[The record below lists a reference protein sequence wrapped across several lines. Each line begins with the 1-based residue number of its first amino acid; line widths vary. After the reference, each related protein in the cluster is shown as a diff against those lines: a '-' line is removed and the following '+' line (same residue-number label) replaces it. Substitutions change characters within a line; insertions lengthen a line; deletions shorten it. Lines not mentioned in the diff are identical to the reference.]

1 MLSSLHIEN
10 VALIKELDLVL
21 GSGFTVLTGET
32 GAGKSIII
40 DALSLLCGGRS
51 DREII
56 RSGESYAL
64 VEGFFDCFD
73 EGTLEALREIDVE
86 PDEDGFVFLS
96 RKVSADG
103 RSVAKIGT
111 RQVPSSRLRTVAE
124 VLVGIHGQ
132 QDTLLLADRER
143 HLPILDKYAKNS
155 ALIEEYRGIYQSYV
169 SVQKELKALKTAE
182 ADRNERLEMLEFKL
196 SELKKAKLTAGEE
209 AELTALRLKLMNAEK
224 IADSSR
230 SAYSVLYGESGSV
243 SEKLYSAINALRP
256 IVDAVPEAGE
266 LMERLDA
273 IKCESDD
280 IADSV
285 RGLYDVEE
293 DVSTALDRTESRLDL
308 INTLKR
314 RHKTDFDGLLK
325 EKECLEEEIATLGN
339 STERIE
345 ELERKSEKLYASLMG
360 AAAWLTKSRKAAAV
374 RLKEEIAEKLYE
386 LDMPSV
392 RFETSFNEVS
402 AFEDGADEI
411 EFLISA
417 NAGEEPKS
425 LSKIASGGELSRIML
440 AIKTVFA
447 SVDNIGT
454 LVFDEIDTGISGKT
468 SQKVGIMLKGLSKR
482 PLSQVLCVTHSA
494 QIASL
499 ADTHILAS
507 KREDGGRT
515 QSSVKALDFD
525 GRVEE
530 TARIIAGI
538 NVGEA
543 ARTAAKAMLAEGE
556 EL

>member
-56 RSGESYAL
+56 RSGEPYAL

-73 EGTLEALREIDVE
+73 EGTLEALHEIDVE

-182 ADRNERLEMLEFKL
+182 SDRNERLEMLEFKL

-230 SAYSVLYGESGSV
+230 SAYAVLYGESGSV
-243 SEKLYSAINALRP
+243 SEKLYTAINALRP

-314 RHKTDFDGLLK
+314 RHKTDFDGLLR
-325 EKECLEEEIATLGN
+325 EKECLEEEIANLGN

-374 RLKEEIAEKLYE
+374 KLKEEITEKLYE

-454 LVFDEIDTGISGKT
+454 LIFDEIDTGISGKT

-515 QSSVKALDFD
+515 RSSVKTLDFN

-556 EL
+556 TL

>member
-56 RSGESYAL
+56 RSGEPYAL

-73 EGTLEALREIDVE
+73 EGTLEALHEIDVE

-182 ADRNERLEMLEFKL
+182 SDRNERLEMLEFKL

-230 SAYSVLYGESGSV
+230 SAYAVLYGESGSV
-243 SEKLYSAINALRP
+243 SEKLYTAINALRP

-325 EKECLEEEIATLGN
+325 EKECLEEEIANLGN

-345 ELERKSEKLYASLMG
+345 ELERKSERLYASLMG

-374 RLKEEIAEKLYE
+374 KLKEEITEKLYE

-454 LVFDEIDTGISGKT
+454 LIFDEIDTGISGKT

-515 QSSVKALDFD
+515 RSSVKTLDFN

-556 EL
+556 TL

>member
-556 EL
+556 VL

>member
-10 VALIKELDLVL
+10 VALIEELDLVL

-56 RSGESYAL
+56 RSGEPYAL

-73 EGTLEALREIDVE
+73 EGTLEALHEIDVE

-182 ADRNERLEMLEFKL
+182 SDRNERLEMLEFKL

-230 SAYSVLYGESGSV
+230 SAYAVLYGESGSV
-243 SEKLYSAINALRP
+243 SEKLYTAINALRP

-325 EKECLEEEIATLGN
+325 EKECLEEEIANLGN

-345 ELERKSEKLYASLMG
+345 ELERKSERLYASLMG

-374 RLKEEIAEKLYE
+374 KLKEEITEKLYE

-454 LVFDEIDTGISGKT
+454 LIFDEIDTGISGKT

-515 QSSVKALDFD
+515 RSSVKTLDFN

-556 EL
+556 TL

>member
-56 RSGESYAL
+56 RSGEPYAL

-73 EGTLEALREIDVE
+73 EGTLEALHEIDVE

-182 ADRNERLEMLEFKL
+182 SDRNERLEMLEFKL

-230 SAYSVLYGESGSV
+230 SAYAVLYGESGSV
-243 SEKLYSAINALRP
+243 SEKLYTAINALRP

-325 EKECLEEEIATLGN
+325 EKECLEEEIANLGN

-345 ELERKSEKLYASLMG
+345 ELAQPPPWYHARPWEGPL
-360 AAAWLTKSRKAAAV
+360 
-374 RLKEEIAEKLYE
+374 
-386 LDMPSV
+386 
-392 RFETSFNEVS
+392 
-402 AFEDGADEI
+402 
-411 EFLISA
+411 
-417 NAGEEPKS
+417 AG
-425 LSKIASGGELSRIML
+425 L
-440 AIKTVFA
+440 
-447 SVDNIGT
+447 
-454 LVFDEIDTGISGKT
+454 
-468 SQKVGIMLKGLSKR
+468 
-482 PLSQVLCVTHSA
+482 
-494 QIASL
+494 
-499 ADTHILAS
+499 
-507 KREDGGRT
+507 
-515 QSSVKALDFD
+515 
-525 GRVEE
+525 
-530 TARIIAGI
+530 
-538 NVGEA
+538 
-543 ARTAAKAMLAEGE
+543 
-556 EL
+556 